1 MSDADPA
8 LIKILCRHAPFDD
21 LSGDLRARIAPDLRR
36 IEMGADEILL
46 RKGDPLDGL
55 YLIESGEF
63 DMQAGAHDLVAHRGP
78 GEIMGER
85 GLLRDGTAQLDV
97 RSTEAAR
104 LILIPKEHF
113 DMLIE
118 RCETVASWFARA
130 KPTDPGETGPFATGL
145 TALQVSDLMAKEP
158 ITCTPEATISDVAR
172 LMRNHGIS
180 SVVVMKGDRLAGIIT
195 VRDLSNKVLAEDLDG
210 TIQVSQ
216 VMTPDPVTIAPDRLG
231 LDALMK
237 LAELGVNHLPVVQ
250 DGRVVGM
257 IGKTDLFRQQA
268 ATASHMVADIASA
281 QSAEDMAHVMEQ
293 VPGLLAQ
300 LVQAGVKPGSITR
313 RITDI
318 TDAITRRLLTLAEER
333 LGPPPVPYLWAACGS
348 QGRREQ
354 TGVSDQDNCLILDD
368 AFRADAHDAYFAEMA
383 KSVSDGLD
391 ICGFYYCPGDMMAT
405 NPRWRQP
412 RRVWRDYFDR
422 WIRQPDNEAQMLASV
437 MFDLRPVAGDFALF
451 ENLETEV
458 LAKAKKNSIFVAHMI
473 SNSLKHTVP
482 LGFFRGFTLIRS
494 GENRNTIDLKA
505 SGVVPVVDLGRIYA
519 LLGSLTAAN
528 TRDRIEG
535 ARDAGVISKSGA
547 HDLLDAYDLIA
558 ETRLRHQAGQVAR
571 GEAPDNFMNPAEM
584 SDLERNHLRDAF
596 MVVKTMQ
603 SAIGQSRGAR
613 E

>member
-1 MSDADPA
+1 MTDADPA
-8 LIKILCRHAPFDD
+8 LIEILCRHAPFDD
-21 LSGDLRARIAPDLRR
+21 LSEELRDRIAPDLRR
-36 IEMGADEILL
+36 LEIGADEVLL
-46 RKGDPLDGL
+46 SKGDPLDGL
-55 YLIESGEF
+55 YVIESGGF
-63 DMQAGAHDLVAHRGP
+63 DMQAGAQDLVAHRGP

-85 GLLRDGTAQLDV
+85 GLLRDGTAQLNV
-97 RSTEAAR
+97 QATEDSR
-104 LILIPKEHF
+104 LILIPKAHF
-113 DMLIE
+113 ETLLS
-118 RCETVASWFARA
+118 RCETVARWFQRAR
-130 KPTDPGETGPFATGL
+130 PTDPNETGPYATGL
-145 TALQVSDLMAKEP
+145 TALQVSDLMSNKP
-158 ITCTPEATISDVAR
+158 VTCTPGTTISDVAR
-172 LMRNHGIS
+172 LMRKHGIS
-180 SVVVMKGDRLAGIIT
+180 SVVAMEGDRLSGIIT
-195 VRDLSNKVLAEDLDG
+195 VHDLTNRVLAEDLDG
-210 TIQVSQ
+210 TVTVAQ

-231 LDALMK
+231 LDALMT
-237 LAELGVNHLPVVQ
+237 LAELGVNHLPVARN
-250 DGRVVGM
+250 GRVVGM

-268 ATASHMVADIASA
+268 ATASHMVADIAGARSA
-281 QSAEDMAHVMEQ
+281 ADMAHVMER

-318 TDAITRRLLTLAEER
+318 TDAITRRLLTLAEEK

-368 AFRADAHDAYFAEMA
+368 AFRPDDHDAYFAELA
-383 KSVSDGLD
+383 KYVSDGLD

-412 RRVWRDYFDR
+412 RGVWRNYFAR
-422 WIRQPDNEAQMLASV
+422 WIRQPDTEAQMLASV
-437 MFDLRPVAGDFALF
+437 MFDLRPIAGETALF
-451 ENLETEV
+451 DNLQEEV

-482 LGFFRGFTLIRS
+482 LGFFRGLTLIRS

-519 LLGSLTAAN
+519 LLGSLTDAG
-528 TRDRIEG
+528 TRQRIEG
-535 ARDAGVISKSGA
+535 ARDAGVISTSGA

-571 GEAPDNFMNPAEM
+571 GEAPDNFMNPEDM